1 MKHVSNFNR
10 TLAIL
15 FSTLVLFTSCAS
27 TTMIESIPSGAKLY
41 LDGEP
46 VGTTPY
52 SMTDEKII
60 GSCTSVKIQKENYSP
75 FYTDICRDEEPN
87 LNALVGGFFFW
98 PIWFW
103 AMGYK
108 PSHIYELSSAGGKS
122 IGTDTDDESLDIL
135 WKDKVSKPETEKA
148 KTEDQTEGQPLHQ
161 GKVMKLDEAKP
172 ISDEE
177 FQEQKLKDE

>member
-1 MKHVSNFNR
+1 MKHISNFNR

-15 FSTLVLFTSCAS
+15 FSILVLFTSCAS

-60 GSCTSVKIQKENYSP
+60 GSCTSVKIQKENYIP

-98 PIWFW
+98 PVWFW

-108 PSHIYELSSAGGKS
+108 PTHIYELSQAGGQS
-122 IGTDTDDESLDIL
+122 ASDDTDSDSLDVL
-135 WKDKVSKPETEKA
+135 WKDKVEKTKTEKA
-148 KTEDQTEGQPLHQ
+148 ETTNQTDEQPVHQ
-161 GKVMKLDEAKP
+161 SKVMKLDEAKP

-177 FQEQKLKDE
+177 FHEQKLKDE

>member
-1 MKHVSNFNR
+1 MKHFSLFNR
-10 TLAIL
+10 TLAIAISGILL
-15 FSTLVLFTSCAS
+15 FSGCAS
-27 TTMIESIPSGAKLY
+27 TTMIDSYPTGAKLY

-60 GSCTSVKIQKENYSP
+60 GSCTSVKIQKEEFNP

-87 LNALVGGFFFW
+87 YKALVGGLFFW

-108 PSHIYELSSAGGKS
+108 PSHIYELVPAGSKQAGIES
-122 IGTDTDDESLDIL
+122 DEDSLDIL
-135 WKDKVSKPETEKA
+135 WKDKVSKPEGDNKLEKSE
-148 KTEDQTEGQPLHQ
+148 KDQPTHQ
-161 GKVMKLDEAKP
+161 SKVMKLEEAKP

-177 FQEQKLKDE
+177 FNEQKLKNE